1 MCDGGGSDDVGGGGG
16 DVGGGGDWVKAGQPR
31 DVQPIIDSCG
41 CPPFK
46 PEPCRIGLADC

>member
-1 MCDGGGSDDVGGGGG
+1 MCDGGGSDDYGGGGG

-41 CPPFK
+41 YPPFK